1 MASIMRTSIKLKHIL
16 TIIYSSV
23 YIASSGA
30 ETLAVK
36 ALNYANIPLYLPG
49 YTAFLSNAMWLL
61 MIPVY
66 FSSLRKRNSNE
77 DELLKLSKIDQ
88 TTRQYALQYF
98 MMGIL
103 TFAITL
109 LRNLSLNLL
118 PGSIFS
124 LLISTSIAFNMFLN
138 FFFLKK
144 SFNSW
149 HLLAA
154 VLCVGTAISASSSG
168 FISQQDGSIINEVG
182 VIEALVA
189 SFFIAVMSVY
199 QEHLQ
204 TLWADKDFRIIEMSL
219 ISSFIASLLI
229 LLYSWL
235 SGEVRDWKPSLEL
248 STSTREGLILVSCIS
263 VALPI
268 LKMFVRNSKYST
280 IQYSSSFFF
289 EFVQA
294 TSALS
299 TSLGSIF
306 IFKETWSASYLG
318 SLFCMSLSFAAYI
331 QAKRIASTSAKGLL
345 QKTSTLI
352 IKNTEIDEDPEVSS
366 THNPLS
372 PKSSKDPQHD
382 VVEFR

>member
-1 MASIMRTSIKLKHIL
+1 MITSIMRASIKLKHIFTVL
-16 TIIYSSV
+16 YSSV

-36 ALNYANIPLYLPG
+36 ALNHANIPLYLPG

-66 FSSLRKRNSNE
+66 FSSLSKRKSNE
-77 DELLKLSKIDQ
+77 VELLKLSKIDQ
-88 TTRQYALQYF
+88 TTQQYALQYF

-124 LLISTSIAFNMFLN
+124 LLISTSIAFNMLLN

-154 VLCVGTAISASSSG
+154 VLCVGSAISASSSG
-168 FISQQDGSIINEVG
+168 FISHQDGGIINEVG

-204 TLWADKDFRIIEMSL
+204 TL
-219 ISSFIASLLI
+219 
-229 LLYSWL
+229 
-235 SGEVRDWKPSLEL
+235 
-248 STSTREGLILVSCIS
+248 
-263 VALPI
+263 
-268 LKMFVRNSKYST
+268 
-280 IQYSSSFFF
+280 
-289 EFVQA
+289 
-294 TSALS
+294 
-299 TSLGSIF
+299 
-306 IFKETWSASYLG
+306 
-318 SLFCMSLSFAAYI
+318 
-331 QAKRIASTSAKGLL
+331 
-345 QKTSTLI
+345 
-352 IKNTEIDEDPEVSS
+352 
-366 THNPLS
+366 
-372 PKSSKDPQHD
+372 
-382 VVEFR
+382 